1 MKKLR
6 TMVENFFPLR
16 GNAITLKPFLV
27 ADINDI
33 YIGWLNDQDVMKFS
47 NQRFF
52 VHSMESCLRYQA
64 SFAGT
69 DNLFMGIRRLS
80 DDKLIGT
87 LTAYV
92 ASNHGTVDV
101 GIMIGDSSLWGMGYG
116 LDAWITMTNWL
127 LACKDIRKLTAGTL
141 ACNLGMIKLMERS
154 GMVLEATRKSQEIVE
169 KCPVD
174 MLYYAKFNGN

>member
-1 MKKLR
+1 M
-6 TMVENFFPLR
+6 TEIFFPIK
-16 GNAITLKPFLV
+16 GSAIVLKPFLV
-27 ADINDI
+27 ADINDA
-33 YIGWLNDQDVMKFS
+33 YIGWLNDKNVMKFS

-52 VHSMESCLRYQA
+52 EHSMESCLRYQA
-64 SFAGT
+64 SFQGT
-69 DNLFMGIRRLS
+69 DNLFVSIRSLS

-101 GIMIGDSSLWGMGYG
+101 GIMIGDSTLWGMGYG

-127 LACKDIRKLTAGTL
+127 LGRKGIRKLTAGTL

-169 KCPVD
+169 GSPVD